1 MIGRSV
7 FGTPLNY
14 RLLLAARP
22 PKQCPIAATHQRQP
36 ALDQADRAVTQVMG
50 FPGMIRNAVFAKQ
63 GFCNGAIAVSFGSAI
78 EGADG
83 KRYPLASLRR
93 QRRK

>member
-1 MIGRSV
+1 MRGCDFRH
-7 FGTPLNY
+7 PLNY
-14 RLLLAARP
+14 RLLLAARST
-22 PKQCPIAATHQRQP
+22 KQGAIAATHQRKP
-36 ALDQADRAVTQVMG
+36 ALHQADGAVAQVVG